1 VKLFTFNKAY
11 DESAVILKCIRK
23 DPKAQR
29 ELYEK
34 YASKMLG
41 VCRRYLYGMEEA
53 EEALSNGF
61 IKVFT
66 NLESFGNKGSFE
78 GWIRKIMVRECLMYL
93 RSKKSIVSYT
103 DTIER
108 HDIEYDFQTDLELD
122 AEELLLLIDE
132 LPTGY
137 KAVFNLYAIE
147 GYKHQEIATMLHITE
162 STSKTQLLR
171 ARKFLQQRIVEMDQ
185 SLKELN

>member
-1 VKLFTFNKAY
+1 VRLFTINKTY
-11 DESAVILKCIRK
+11 DENSIILKCIKK

-29 ELYEK
+29 LLYEK
-34 YASKMLG
+34 YAPKMLG
-41 VCRRYLYGMEEA
+41 VCRRYLTGLEEA

-66 NLESFGNKGSFE
+66 NLENFGNKGSFE

-93 RSKKSIVSYT
+93 RSKKNFVTYT
-103 DTIER
+103 DTMER
-108 HDIEYDFQTDLELD
+108 HDVGLEFHTDLELD
-122 AEELLLLIDE
+122 TDELLLLIDE
-132 LPTGY
+132 LPVGY
-137 KAVFNLYAIE
+137 KSVFNLYAIE
-147 GYKHQEIATMLHITE
+147 GYKHHEIATMLQISE

-171 ARKFLQQRIVEMDQ
+171 ARKLLQQRIMEMDE